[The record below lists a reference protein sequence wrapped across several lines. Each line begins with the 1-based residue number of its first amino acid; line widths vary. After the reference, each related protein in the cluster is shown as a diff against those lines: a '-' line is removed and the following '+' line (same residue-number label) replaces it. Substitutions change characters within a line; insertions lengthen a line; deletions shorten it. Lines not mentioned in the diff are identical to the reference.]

1 MWWCCEKIPE
11 KVYGGKVRKFIQ
23 THCRPNQQRPS
34 NTRRSLA
41 KTRFKKKRINEIEWG
56 KSVFRDFYHTW
67 CDANVPYTLKSCT
80 MTYHYD
86 PSLGVTRTYRTP
98 QTIALW
104 LITWC
109 DAYVPYTPLS
119 TEVESNIGKTSTN
132 HFKNN
137 TCALLTKVVELSL
150 AIASKT
156 AFSGTVFWGTNALMA
171 FFVSATLSAP
181 SKIRTGCESQ
191 WHTRQYR

>member
-67 CDANVPYTLKSCT
+67 CDANVPYT
-80 MTYHYD
+80 HYD
-86 PSLGVTRTYRTP
+86 LSLWP
-98 QTIALW
+98 
-104 LITWC
+104 ITWC
-109 DAYVPYTPLS
+109 DAYVPYTPNNCTMTDHLMWRVRTVHPS
-119 TEVESNIGKTSTN
+119 QHRGWIQHWENQ
-132 HFKNN
+132 HQPFQNN

-191 WHTRQYR
+191 WHKRQYR